1 MQTTYGF
8 GCLGTIGVVL
18 VILRAFRLITWSWW
32 IVTAPLW
39 GPPAFLLAAFAVMW
53 TVLTLRDWIKKK
65 RGKKEGK

>member
-39 GPPAFLLAAFAVMW
+39 GPSAFLLAAFAVMGM
-53 TVLTLRDWIKKK
+53 LSLPKDWIKKK
-65 RGKKEGK
+65 REKKEGK